1 MEVSRLYGQFNH
13 LILILTGIEDLFG
26 ADDADWAI
34 YRKIVSL
41 FRSGHSC
48 ETLLRFFVWQNTAAV
63 SSDEEEDLAR
73 LEVVEAK
80 LLAHDPTFAAEH
92 TYAARTQQRS
102 ALLEAFK
109 PRYPE
114 GDPAGAAR
122 VHLSTERWRTCETW
136 FAPGMAGVDAA
147 GLGEVV
153 QNVLARFGEA
163 EKGRLVSVCDT
174 FHLQFSVFSD

>member
-1 MEVSRLYGQFNH
+1 M
-13 LILILTGIEDLFG
+13 
-26 ADDADWAI
+26 
-34 YRKIVSL
+34 
-41 FRSGHSC
+41 
-48 ETLLRFFVWQNTAAV
+48 WQNTAAV

-153 QNVLARFGEA
+153 QNVLARFSEA